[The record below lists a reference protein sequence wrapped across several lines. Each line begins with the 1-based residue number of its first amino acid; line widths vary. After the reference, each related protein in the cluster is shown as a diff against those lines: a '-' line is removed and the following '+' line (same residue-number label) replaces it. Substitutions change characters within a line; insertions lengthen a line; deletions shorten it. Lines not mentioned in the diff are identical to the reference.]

1 MNIIIDIIINTN
13 KYFPCPVKGCVS
25 EVFAFVFDKYDNELK
40 HLILCT
46 SNTSDKRAKKVPNWE
61 LNTWDNSHE
70 NKTTHLKY
78 QGYLIHFKNTTFS
91 H

>member
-1 MNIIIDIIINTN
+1 MILNKIKKGIVKREHEKRIDVIGHQRQMDQLCMNNFYNN

-46 SNTSDKRAKKVPNWE
+46 SNKSDKRAKKVPN
-61 LNTWDNSHE
+61 
-70 NKTTHLKY
+70 
-78 QGYLIHFKNTTFS
+78 
-91 H
+91 